1 MHGSARKLFLGVL
14 LTVLCLALFVPAAWA
29 ADGDVTVTVGPT
41 PIENGSCLGANDIT
55 VENGLFAVS
64 FAVDS
69 TPPWG
74 VPNGS
79 ILDGATYDAAGNLND
94 RLTLVDFLPNGWAAW
109 PNTYQNIDV
118 LRWTPPTSSSC
129 RSSATTWGSSWSR
142 PSVSRRAA
150 ASSPSTPS

>member
-1 MHGSARKLFLGVL
+1 MHGSTRKLFLGVL

-29 ADGDVTVTVGPT
+29 ADGDVTLTYGPT
-41 PIENGSCLGANDIT
+41 PIENGSCLGAGDIT

-74 VPNGS
+74 VPKGS

-94 RLTLVDFLPNGWAAW
+94 RLTLVDFLPNGCGIDDEVLAR
-109 PNTYQNIDV
+109 YQPV
-118 LRWTPPTSSSC
+118 E
-129 RSSATTWGSSWSR
+129 RSQTRLIVAVSW
-142 PSVSRRAA
+142 RR
-150 ASSPSTPS
+150 